1 MAKAKARYGKGGAKN
16 GGKNGGNG
24 GAQKAPN
31 SGGIVAKRTR
41 VPAGK
46 LAYIKSVAAQASAQ
60 ASPGTG
66 TVAGGGGKK

>member
-24 GAQKAPN
+24 GAARNSPSAQRSRTGAAAKA
-31 SGGIVAKRTR
+31 
-41 VPAGK
+41 
-46 LAYIKSVAAQASAQ
+46 AYIKSMKPQ

-66 TVAGGGGKK
+66 TVVGGGGKK